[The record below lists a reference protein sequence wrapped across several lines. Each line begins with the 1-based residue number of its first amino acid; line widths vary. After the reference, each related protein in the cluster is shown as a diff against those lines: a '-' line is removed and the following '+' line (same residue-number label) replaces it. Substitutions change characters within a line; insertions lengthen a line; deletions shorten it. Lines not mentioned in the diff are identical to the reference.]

1 MFHEVQNPAYGL
13 LRLPAE
19 PIAHLFSLPAN
30 IPRPLKFF
38 VLGLQVFT
46 TTHKVMD

>member
-19 PIAHLFSLPAN
+19 PIALLFSLPEN
-30 IPRPLKFF
+30 IPRPLKIFCP
-38 VLGLQVFT
+38 LTPGL
-46 TTHKVMD
+46 HDSP